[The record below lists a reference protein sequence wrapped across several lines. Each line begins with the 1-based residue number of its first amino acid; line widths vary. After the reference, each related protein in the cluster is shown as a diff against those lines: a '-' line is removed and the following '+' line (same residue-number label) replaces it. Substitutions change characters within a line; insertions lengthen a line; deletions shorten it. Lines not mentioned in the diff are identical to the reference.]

1 MISASVLRNLGVVL
15 LLATASCESG
25 EAPSQINAAEVETE
39 ATQAGTVPLRIR
51 SAGDKVHAFTVE
63 LAVDDQ
69 AQQQGLMGR
78 KALPDDGGMIFP
90 FPYPQVASFWMKDT
104 PLPLD
109 LLFIRPDG
117 TIAAI
122 LEGKP
127 NDLHPISAGESVS
140 AVLEIARGRAE
151 ALGIAPGDR
160 VEWGDCASPAPA
172 ANAWRADRFC
182 PE

>member
-1 MISASVLRNLGVVL
+1 MIFRSRPSALGMAL
-15 LLATASCESG
+15 LLAAAGCKSTGAPTENAVN
-25 EAPSQINAAEVETE
+25 EAGSE

-51 SAGDKVHAFTVE
+51 SARDKVHAFTIE

-78 KALPDDGGMIFP
+78 TSLPDDGGMVFP

-109 LLFIRPDG
+109 LIFIRPDG
-117 TIAAI
+117 TIAAV

-127 NDLHPISAGESVS
+127 NDLRPISAGESVS
-140 AVLEIARGRAE
+140 AVLEIARGRAD
-151 ALGIAPGDR
+151 ALGIMPGDR

-182 PE
+182 PQ